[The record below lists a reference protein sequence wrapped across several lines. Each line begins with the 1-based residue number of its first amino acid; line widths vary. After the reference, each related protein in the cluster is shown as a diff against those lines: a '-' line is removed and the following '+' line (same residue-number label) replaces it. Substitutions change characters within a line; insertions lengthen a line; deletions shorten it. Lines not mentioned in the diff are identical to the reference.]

1 MKVFISQPMKN
12 KSDEEILNE
21 RNRVIELL
29 KNNNSNIE
37 ILDSYFED
45 YNPEGGSIPLKYLA
59 KSIEILADADVL
71 LCIKTVWNTNTILE
85 CINSIKIKLLT
96 RNQIKQ

>member
-1 MKVFISQPMKN
+1 MKVFISQPMRDR
-12 KSDEEILNE
+12 SDEEILNE
-21 RNRVIELL
+21 RNRAIELL

-59 KSIEILADADVL
+59 KSIEILL
-71 LCIKTVWNTNTILE
+71 
-85 CINSIKIKLLT
+85 
-96 RNQIKQ
+96 

>member
-29 KNNNSNIE
+29 KNNKGSNYR
-37 ILDSYFED
+37 ILMV
-45 YNPEGGSIPLKYLA
+45 K
-59 KSIEILADADVL
+59 
-71 LCIKTVWNTNTILE
+71 
-85 CINSIKIKLLT
+85 
-96 RNQIKQ
+96 R